1 MSQMGVQMKHAAD
14 SLPERV
20 RILYDELT
28 NSQRKIARYCV
39 SHAAEAASLTAMR
52 IAEKLDISEST
63 VVRFAIKIGYD
74 GFPQMQ
80 KALREGLRNTPVP
93 PGQHEP
99 ERDAHDVVLKSLRN
113 DLDALRQSIDE
124 LDLSALARAT
134 AALGEASNVFVCGF
148 RTSFSIAYQAAF
160 HLRKVHP
167 SVRLLGDM
175 GGTLVD
181 DLELI
186 GPGDSVLA
194 FTFPVYDDRTIQVAN
209 RAVSVG
215 ASCVVVTD
223 SALAP
228 LPIDPLLHPLM
239 VRHDSLSFFNSMVA
253 ASALLNAIVVRL
265 AENRRQEE
273 PLFERTLSKA
283 FHTRGNI

>member
-1 MSQMGVQMKHAAD
+1 VQLGGEVAERRVFPPGVGGRRK
-14 SLPERV
+14 
-20 RILYDELT
+20 
-28 NSQRKIARYCV
+28 SQRKIARYCV
-39 SHAAEAASLTAMR
+39 SHAAEAGSLTAMR
-52 IAEKLDISEST
+52 IAEKLGVSEST

-80 KALREGLRNTPVP
+80 DALREGLRNAPVS
-93 PGQHEP
+93 PGQHEA
-99 ERDAHDVVLKSLRN
+99 ERDANDVALESLRN
-113 DLDALRQSIDE
+113 DLEVLQQSIDE
-124 LDLSALARAT
+124 IDLAALARAT
-134 AALGEASNVFVCGF
+134 AALGEAANVFVCGF
-148 RTSFSIAYQAAF
+148 RTSFSLAYRAAF

-167 SVRLLGDM
+167 SVRLLGDL

-186 GPGDSVLA
+186 GAGDAVLA

-239 VRHDSLSFFNSMVA
+239 VRHDSLSFFNSTVA
-253 ASALLNAIVVRL
+253 ATALLNAIVVRL
-265 AENRRQEE
+265 ADVRSRLE
-273 PLFERTLSKA
+273 PSFERTLAKS
-283 FHTRGNI
+283 FHTRGKL